1 MSLASKY
8 RCWWFPLARWT
19 RDRGR
24 TEGFGSKIETTN
36 EREQCDACINI
47 AERGGVR
54 RSQTEQHRI
63 LLDTGA
69 SDVFIRNAEQ
79 LGIDL
84 SDVDYV
90 FISHGHSDHAGGLRY
105 FLEQNQKAKIIV
117 SPDAMSGKFFSKRGN
132 LHSITTEWPE
142 IDENRLILIDQ
153 TCEIEEDIHVI
164 AHIPQNH
171 PMPKGNQNLFV
182 KPNEQNEACFNS
194 VMARKGRIKSN
205 LYVQDVNGDYIHDD
219 FRHELA
225 LYVDGLLFTGCAHSG
240 LENILAACPW
250 SVHTVIGGF
259 HLLDGQESEEELAAL
274 AKRLKANYPET
285 LFYTSHCTG
294 DNVHDVMKSVMGE
307 QLQPFRCGTMN
318 ELSELLKL

>member
-1 MSLASKY
+1 MKNM
-8 RCWWFPLARWT
+8 WT
-19 RDRGR
+19 VLSDNRSSDSRLS
-24 TEGFGSKIETTN
+24 TEHGLSI
-36 EREQCDACINI
+36 IL
-47 AERGGVR
+47 
-54 RSQTEQHRI
+54 QTERHKV

-69 SDVFIRNAEQ
+69 SDLFIRNAEL

-84 SDVDYV
+84 IDVDYV

-105 FLEQNQKAKIIV
+105 FLEHNLQAKVIV
-117 SPDAMSGKFFSKRGN
+117 SPDAMSGHFFSKRGN

-142 IDENRLILIDQ
+142 IDDDRLILIDK
-153 TCEIEEDIHVI
+153 TSEIDEGLHVI
-164 AHIPQNH
+164 AHILQIH

-205 LYVQDVNGDYIHDD
+205 LYVQDANGDFIHDD

-250 SVHTVIGGF
+250 PVHSVVGGF
-259 HLLDGQESEEELAAL
+259 HLLDGQETDDEIKAL
-274 AKRLKANYPET
+274 AQRLKAKCPET
-285 LFYTSHCTG
+285 QFYTSHCTG
-294 DNVHDVMKSVMGE
+294 DNVFEVMKDVMGE
-307 QLQPFRCGTMN
+307 QLQSFRCGTIIAL
-318 ELSELLKL
+318 EK

>member
-1 MSLASKY
+1 MRKIINHWLK
-8 RCWWFPLARWT
+8 WT
-19 RDRGR
+19 VLSDNRSDDNRL
-24 TEGFGSKIETTN
+24 SIEHGLSILLQTTN

-47 AERGGVR
+47 AERGGTR
-54 RSQTEQHRI
+54 RSQTEQHKI

-105 FLEQNQKAKIIV
+105 FLQHNQKAQVIV

-142 IDENRLILIDQ
+142 IDEDRLVLTDQ
-153 TCEIEEDIHVI
+153 TCEILEGLHVI
-164 AHIPQNH
+164 AHIPQTH
-171 PMPKGNQNLFV
+171 PMPKGDQ
-182 KPNEQNEACFNS
+182 
-194 VMARKGRIKSN
+194 N
-205 LYVQDVNGDYIHDD
+205 LYVQNANGDYIHDD
-219 FRHELA
+219 FRHEQA

-250 SVHTVIGGF
+250 PVHSVIGGF
-259 HLLDGQESEEELAAL
+259 HLLDGQETAGEIKAL
-274 AKRLKANYPET
+274 AQRLKAKYPET
-285 LFYTSHCTG
+285 QFYTSHCTG
-294 DNVHDVMKSVMGE
+294 DNVFEVMKDVMGE
-307 QLQPFRCGTMN
+307 QLQSFRCGTIIA
-318 ELSELLKL
+318 